1 MARDRSP
8 RCTRLTVAAAVALL
22 LAGCATVPSQP
33 QAAGVVPQI
42 PDSVAVPS
50 TVPLPPEPPVPGAA
64 PDLAAERHARGEAYT
79 DVLARMRSGFALE
92 DIEEQRIDRELEW
105 YLRHPDYIERT
116 LNRAAPYLHFIVS
129 EVERRGLPLELAV
142 LPVIESAFEPYAY
155 SRARAAG
162 LWQFIPAT
170 GTRFG
175 LKQNWWYDGRRDV
188 ASATRAA
195 LDYLEWLAKMFD
207 GDWLL
212 AVAAYNCG
220 EMAVARQVKANLAAG
235 KPIDFWNLKL
245 PAETR
250 AYVPRLLAM
259 SRLVNKPAN
268 YGLEFSDIPNEPYF
282 VPVETGGQIDMAVA
296 AELSGLSTADLY
308 ALNPA
313 FHRFATDPTGPHFLL
328 LPVEVADTF
337 RQNLLQLTPDQR
349 MRVERYD
356 TRKGDTVA
364 AIAKRFGTTP
374 GMIQELNGITAN
386 AKLDVDTELR
396 VPSAVISL
404 PPKVLAAAALV
415 DGKSAIKRSTARHV
429 HVVARG
435 DSLSAIARKTGVPVA
450 TLASLNGIKP
460 SGKLRAGQKLNLGTD
475 AGTDDYPVKAGKSTK
490 ADKATAKADK
500 ATAKQTKVAKAAK
513 PAKAEKAP
521 KTAKAATTPAGR
533 KVTYVVRQGD
543 TLFEIARNLEVSVAN
558 LTKWNS
564 LGKKT
569 ALQPGQKLV
578 AFVGR

>member
-1 MARDRSP
+1 
-8 RCTRLTVAAAVALL
+8 VALL
-22 LAGCATVPSQP
+22 LAGCATAPSRP

-50 TVPLPPEPPVPGAA
+50 TVPLPPEPPMPGAA
-64 PDLAAERHARGEAYT
+64 ADTAAERLARGEAYT

-92 DIEEQRIDRELEW
+92 DIDEARIDRELEW

-282 VPVETGGQIDMAVA
+282 VAVETGGQIDMAVA
-296 AELSGLSTADLY
+296 AELSGLATADLY

-396 VPSAVISL
+396 VPSAVSSL

-435 DSLSAIARKTGVPVA
+435 DSLAAIARKTGVPVA
-450 TLASLNGIKP
+450 RLASLNGLKP
-460 SGKLRAGQKLNLGTD
+460 SEKLRAGQKLNLGTD

-490 ADKATAKADK
+490 ADKATATAKVDK
-500 ATAKQTKVAKAAK
+500 ATAKQTKVAK

>member
-22 LAGCATVPSQP
+22 LAGCATAPSRP

-64 PDLAAERHARGEAYT
+64 PDTAAERLARGEAYT

-105 YLRHPDYIERT
+105 YLRHPEYIERT

-188 ASATRAA
+188 VSATRAA
-195 LDYLEWLAKMFD
+195 LDYLEWLAKMFN

-220 EMAVARQVKANLAAG
+220 EMAVDRQVKANLAAG

-268 YGLEFSDIPNEPYF
+268 YGLEFSDIANQPYF
-282 VPVETGGQIDMAVA
+282 VPVETGGQIDMVVA

-435 DSLSAIARKTGVPVA
+435 DSLAAIARKTGVPVA

-460 SGKLRAGQKLNLGTD
+460 SEKLRAGQKLNLGTD
-475 AGTDDYPVKAGKSTK
+475 AGTDDYPVKPAKTDK
-490 ADKATAKADK
+490 ATATAKADK
-500 ATAKQTKVAKAAK
+500 APAKQAKADK
-513 PAKAEKAP
+513 PAKTAKADKP
-521 KTAKAATTPAGR
+521 TKVAKAATTPAGR